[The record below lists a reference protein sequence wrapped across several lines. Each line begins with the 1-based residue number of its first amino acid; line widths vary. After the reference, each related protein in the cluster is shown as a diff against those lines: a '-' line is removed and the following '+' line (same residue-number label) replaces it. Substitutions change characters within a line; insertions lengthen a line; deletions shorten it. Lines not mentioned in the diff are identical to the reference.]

1 MIYELR
7 AYIGKTKTLYSAIFT
22 TMEAAKS
29 DSVKLLNLFRK
40 NGESIYGYITP
51 LTATPK
57 RNDFNTP
64 IGHPERITT
73 A

>member
-1 MIYELR
+1 MIYVLR

-51 LTATPK
+51 LTATADGK
-57 RNDFNTP
+57 FTP
-64 IGHPERITT
+64 VNAKKERF
-73 A
+73 